1 MNADIVIFCFGLN
14 GNNTIYDH
22 GDLVKIGNTT
32 PRYSYSIQGGVRWNG
47 IGISMMWQGVGK
59 RDWYPAKESGYF
71 WGQYGRPYSMALPW
85 HNSDRWSPT
94 NRGAYWPR
102 LVGYSASDSGLI
114 LAQPNTRYVQDASY
128 IRLKN
133 LTIDYNFPKELVNKI
148 GLQALKIYV
157 SGENLLTFSPL
168 KKYAKN
174 YDPEGIY
181 AGDADY
187 GTNKFGSD
195 NFGDGDGYPVMK
207 SYTIGLSI
215 TF

>member
-1 MNADIVIFCFGLN
+1 M
-14 GNNTIYDH
+14 Y
-22 GDLVKIGNTT
+22 
-32 PRYSYSIQGGVRWNG
+32 
-47 IGISMMWQGVGK
+47 K
-59 RDWYPAKESGYF
+59 R
-71 WGQYGRPYSMALPW
+71 Q
-85 HNSDRWSPT
+85 
-94 NRGAYWPR
+94 
-102 LVGYSASDSGLI
+102 
-114 LAQPNTRYVQDASY
+114 VQDASY

>member
-1 MNADIVIFCFGLN
+1 M
-14 GNNTIYDH
+14 YKRQH
-22 GDLVKIGNTT
+22 GDKTVIGNAL
-32 PRYSYSIQGGVRWNG
+32 PRYAYSINLSGDWNNFFL
-47 IGISMMWQGVGK
+47 SAFFQGVGK
-59 RDWYPAKESGYF
+59 QDWYPSSECIF
-71 WGQYGRPYSMALPW
+71 WGQYNRPFGYMLKAHTGSNVYREELDNW
-85 HNSDRWSPT
+85 DT
-94 NRGAYWPR
+94 AYWPR
-102 LVGYSASDSGLI
+102 YSAYQTNESSVNRVLTT
-114 LAQPNTRYVQDASY
+114 PNDRYMQDVSY

>member
-1 MNADIVIFCFGLN
+1 MLF
-14 GNNTIYDH
+14 
-22 GDLVKIGNTT
+22 
-32 PRYSYSIQGGVRWNG
+32 RS
-47 IGISMMWQGVGK
+47 
-59 RDWYPAKESGYF
+59 YPAKESGYF

-85 HNSDRWSPT
+85 QNSDRWSPT
-94 NRGAYWPR
+94 NRDAYWPR

-114 LAQPNTRYVQDASY
+114 LSQPNTRYMQDASY
-128 IRLKN
+128 IRLTN

-187 GTNKFGSD
+187 GTDKLGTD

>member
-1 MNADIVIFCFGLN
+1 
-14 GNNTIYDH
+14 
-22 GDLVKIGNTT
+22 
-32 PRYSYSIQGGVRWNG
+32 
-47 IGISMMWQGVGK
+47 MMWQGVGK

-133 LTIDYNFPKELVNKI
+133 ITIDYTFPKHICKKLRLE
-148 GLQALKIYV
+148 GLKVYL
-157 SGENLLTFSPL
+157 SGENLFTHSPMF
-168 KKYAKN
+168 KHTDMF
-174 YDPEGIY
+174 DPEVITSGDSDFAASTTSGLNGTGNGYSYPMLKTVTLGI
-181 AGDADY
+181 
-187 GTNKFGSD
+187 N
-195 NFGDGDGYPVMK
+195 V
-207 SYTIGLSI
+207 